1 MRTSDKFLDRTVG
14 RIKNTSMKIEKVW
27 DAADGSATPGRVFT
41 ASIAQEAIPNSGE
54 ELSYLKM
61 GVKGAVSTAA
71 VALEAFA
78 AVMAPFTLRQGP
90 DNKIVL
96 NLDELVALMAFYYK
110 ELPSC
115 GENTDATGNDFLG
128 GIKIPVY
135 TKADSAKQFL
145 AQADRSAVTNIGTE
159 TVALSAYWDVG
170 EANRK
175 PIHAVRIAHTTAG
188 SAGVETL
195 GARIVPEGKLVGLII
210 KEANGFTDANIDVS
224 VQRVKILANGRKV
237 AEFNN
242 LADHTPVEIEDY
254 VTPLPIADLL
264 RQFRFFDLRP
274 AGLDAKGQELTIQID
289 VQDVSDAIVIIPV
302 IEQE

>member
-1 MRTSDKFLDRTVG
+1 
-14 RIKNTSMKIEKVW
+14 MKISKVW

-41 ASIAQEAIPNSGE
+41 ASIAQEAIPNDGE
-54 ELSYLKM
+54 ELSFLKL

-71 VALEAFA
+71 VALETFA
-78 AVMAPFTLRQGP
+78 GLVAPFTLRQGP

-110 ELPSC
+110 EIPSC

-128 GIKIPVY
+128 GVKIPVY
-135 TKADSAKQFL
+135 AKADAAKQFL
-145 AQADRSAVTNIGTE
+145 VQADRTAVTNIGTE
-159 TVALSAYWDVG
+159 TIALSAYFDMA

-188 SAGVETL
+188 STGIETL
-195 GARIVPEGKLVGLII
+195 GARIVPEGKLIGLII
-210 KEANGFTDANIDVS
+210 KEANGFNDGNIDVS

-242 LADHTPVEIEDY
+242 LADHTPAEIEDY

-274 AGLDAKGQELTIQID
+274 AGLDAKTQELVVQLD
-289 VQDVSDAIVIIPV
+289 VQDVSDSVVIIPV

>member
-1 MRTSDKFLDRTVG
+1 
-14 RIKNTSMKIEKVW
+14 MKISKVW
-27 DAADGSATPGRVFT
+27 DAADGSATPGRAFT
-41 ASIAQEAIPNSGE
+41 ASISQEAIPNDGD
-54 ELSYLKM
+54 ELSMLKL

-71 VALEAFA
+71 VALETFA
-78 AVMAPFTLRQGP
+78 GLIQPFTLRQGP

-110 ELPSC
+110 EMPSC

-135 TKADSAKQFL
+135 TKSDSAKQFL
-145 AQADRSAVTNIGTE
+145 VQADRSAVTNIGTE
-159 TVALSAYWDVG
+159 TVALTAYFDLA

-188 SAGVETL
+188 SAGIETL
-195 GARIVPEGKLVGLII
+195 GARIVPEGKLIGLII
-210 KEANGFTDANIDVS
+210 KEANGFNDGNIDVS
-224 VQRVKILANGRKV
+224 VQRIKILANGKKV

-242 LADHTPVEIEDY
+242 LSDHTPVEIEDY

-274 AGLDAKGQELTIQID
+274 AGLDAKAQELVVQID